1 MNITS
6 QIAARIGG
14 ELEEL
19 INNTPEIQFYVTY
32 NPDRYKWRDG
42 RFKSSCNIDYNPVA
56 ESRAELIDLFERHI
70 EDKRG
75 RYTLQDILDAVQY
88 GFDYRV
94 ESMNDGKSVPL
105 GNTLQYLMW
114 SKKLKVVPEEFKELL
129 YKFNLKERE

>member
-14 ELEEL
+14 ELEVL
-19 INNTPEIQFYVTY
+19 INNTPEIQFYVVY
-32 NPDRYKWRDG
+32 SPDMYKWKDS
-42 RFKSSCNIDYNPVA
+42 RFKDTCNVDNNPKA
-56 ESRAELIDLFERHI
+56 ESRAELITIFEKHI
-70 EDKRG
+70 KDKEGMKFTLED
-75 RYTLQDILDAVQY
+75 IIDAVQY

-114 SKKLKVVPEEFKELL
+114 RNKLREVPEEFKRLL
-129 YKFNLKERE
+129 NER